1 MAKYKISI
9 EVEVETDDRKDAIEL
24 KEGMILGLCDS
35 IVPLYSSTVLTDN
48 ISYVK
53 QFKQIGPDAMTGAQ
67 IMTGTYLHSPD
78 DSGNE
83 HALIPGPSGYKFQ
96 LIRRTVWTKL
106 LKDMPTDELRKNFLD
121 SVTAVWIHP
130 DHAEYCWTQT
140 RI

>member
-53 QFKQIGPDAMTGAQ
+53 QYQN
-67 IMTGTYLHSPD
+67 
-78 DSGNE
+78 SGNE